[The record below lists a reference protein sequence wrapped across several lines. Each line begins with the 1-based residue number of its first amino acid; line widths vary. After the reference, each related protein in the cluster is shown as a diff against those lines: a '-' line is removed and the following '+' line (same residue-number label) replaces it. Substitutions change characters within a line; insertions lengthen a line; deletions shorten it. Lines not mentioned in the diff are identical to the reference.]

1 MMEGGV
7 SLVLKPKVFTPHGI
21 QDILGKKASE
31 EAPLILTKI
40 QKGEKIMDWEVE
52 RGKPKKQRTTFSV
65 QQVSSLE
72 RMFSHRKYINCVE
85 RRYISR

>member
-1 MMEGGV
+1 M
-7 SLVLKPKVFTPHGI
+7 I
-21 QDILGKKASE
+21 I
-31 EAPLILTKI
+31 TKI